1 MGLNSKKNIA
11 LFSLLTLG
19 FGITQFYQNCAP
31 FNLDNLDMSSTTTN
45 ILSDGHTMG
54 DGGGSHPPT
63 EENQKSLPQKKLL
76 VVNKVYV
83 TSIFR
88 EIFTSTKFPISSL
101 ENTLDKWVNF
111 KGAQWGGSCNYY
123 SSYSSK
129 DCGGSSSNVNLPH
142 NADDNTV
149 RESFRL
155 QLCDNILGLDAGVN
169 AALEKVDL
177 TNASAINSANIGL
190 AYSLFYRNDPASE
203 LVLQSLLELNKA
215 LVDAKYGNTD
225 RWRAILSQ
233 ICESPSWQLY

>member
-1 MGLNSKKNIA
+1 MSLNSKKKIA

-31 FNLDNLDMSSTTTN
+31 FNLDNIDMSSKSN
-45 ILSDGHTMG
+45 ILTDGHTMG
-54 DGGGSHPPT
+54 NGSGEHPPT
-63 EENQKSLPQKKLL
+63 EEVLKSLPQKKQM
-76 VVNKVYV
+76 VVNKVYIA
-83 TSIFR
+83 SIFR
-88 EIFTSTKFPISSL
+88 EIFTSTKFPISTL

-129 DCGGSSSNVNLPH
+129 DCGGSASNVNLPH
-142 NADDNTV
+142 FADDNTV
-149 RESFRL
+149 RESFRI

-177 TNASAINSANIGL
+177 TNASAINAANISL

-203 LVLQSLLELNKA
+203 PAQQTLLDLNKT
-215 LVDAKYGNTD
+215 LEEAKYSNTN

-233 ICESPSWQLY
+233 ICESPSWQIF